1 MTTSKQYLGISQT
14 VIALAVLAA
23 FGPAR
28 AQDIADLT
36 APGNSMSVGLGVA
49 SGDEKDR
56 ARFGMFNG
64 LRTQQGHGL
73 IGFSYLDRD
82 AASGKWFTLEG
93 RNLGLDNREV
103 GFSYRKL
110 GDMKLWGEYSEI
122 VRHDPRTI
130 NTGLI
135 GAGTTTPTVQL
146 LAAPGTGGELNLE
159 LKRKSI
165 SLNLEKWFN
174 GALQMEVNF
183 KNEDKD
189 GARFFGRGFACTS
202 SAAPACLLGPTATQ
216 TGWALLMLPEPV
228 NSTIRQIDV
237 KLNWSGERLKLSG
250 GYYGSFYTNANGNIT
265 PSVPATLLNPLG
277 APLPLNTGLQAILN
291 LPMALWPDNQSQQ
304 LHIGGNYT
312 ITPKT
317 KLNFKYSY
325 AHATQNEDFLAMGL
339 AGAPGGRSNL
349 GGVVDSTKAQV
360 GFSSHPWE
368 KVHLHGDLKYD
379 ARNDKTPVATYN
391 IEGVNTFSN
400 GQYSP
405 KKLHGK
411 LEASYK
417 LPANYLVTG
426 GVDYEHEDLGKFT
439 ETVNVAGL
447 SGLRQKHEE
456 KGYRLELKKMMS
468 ETLNGTLSYASHRRE
483 GDSPWLK
490 PAPLQCTGL
499 GGIFNS
505 GLGVVEGNP
514 GLLNN
519 VGRTYT
525 AATCGGFNNGV
536 YSPTAIFPFIFMDRN
551 RDKVKLMANWSPN
564 DRLSLQ
570 FFVEDGKDKYSAPT
584 QHGLRDSGMRMYSAD
599 ATYMLSDAWR
609 LSGYLSRGDQVT
621 HAGHSTGYDAALRDI
636 NDSVGI
642 GLLGKPSGRFQ
653 MGADLTYLNDRLIYL
668 QDYDPAASADNKI
681 FLTAVGGLP
690 DVTYRLLRL
699 KLFGEY
705 ALDKASYLRF
715 DLVHQRTLFDE
726 WTYNYNNTPFFYG
739 DNTTLSAKQNQ
750 SVTFLGA
757 SYIYRFK

>member
-1 MTTSKQYLGISQT
+1 MKNSKQLCGFTQT
-14 VIALAVLAA
+14 LVALAVLAA
-23 FGPAR
+23 FGTAG
-28 AQDIADLT
+28 AQDIDDLT

-64 LRTQQGHGL
+64 LRTQQGYGL

-110 GDMKLWGEYSEI
+110 GDLKLWGEYSEL
-122 VRHDPRTI
+122 VRRDPRTI

-146 LAAPGTGGELNLE
+146 LAAPGTGSELNLE

-189 GARFFGRGFACTS
+189 GARFFGKGFTCAS
-202 SAAPACLLGPTATQ
+202 SAAPGCLATTATAA
-216 TGWALLMLPEPV
+216 GWALLMLPEPV
-228 NSTIRQIDV
+228 NSTIRQVDV
-237 KLNWSGERLKLSG
+237 KLNWNGDRLKLSG

-291 LPMALWPDNQSQQ
+291 LPMALWPDNQAQQ
-304 LHIGGNYT
+304 LYVGGNYT

-325 AHATQNEDFLAMGL
+325 THATQNEDFLAMGL
-339 AGAPGGRSNL
+339 TGAPGGRSNL
-349 GGVVDSTKAQV
+349 GGVVDNTKAQV

-368 KVHLHGDLKYD
+368 KVHLRGDLKYES
-379 ARNDKTPVATYN
+379 RNDKTPIAAYN

-400 GQYSP
+400 GQFSP
-405 KKLHGK
+405 KFLRGK
-411 LEASYK
+411 LEASYR

-426 GVDYEHEDLGKFT
+426 GLDYENVDLGKFT

-456 KGYRLELKKMMS
+456 TGYRLELKKMMS
-468 ETLNGTLSYASHRRE
+468 ETLNGSIGYASHRRE

-490 PAPLQCTGL
+490 PLSLSCTGL
-499 GGIFNS
+499 GGLSNA
-505 GLGVVEGNP
+505 GVGVIEADPNKASI
-514 GLLNN
+514 
-519 VGRTYT
+519 T
-525 AATCGGFNNGV
+525 ACPTFNNGI
-536 YSPTAIFPFIFMDRN
+536 YSRTGIFPFLFKDRN
-551 RDKVKLMANWSPN
+551 RDKVKFRADWSPI
-564 DRLSLQ
+564 DRLSMN
-570 FFVEDGKDKYSAPT
+570 FIVEDGKERYAGPSDT
-584 QHGLRDSGMRMYSAD
+584 GLKDTGMRFYSAD
-599 ATYMLSDAWR
+599 AAYALSDAWR
-609 LSGYLSRGDQVT
+609 LTAFLSRGEQSTTAD
-621 HAGHSTGYDAALRDI
+621 HSSGYDAQLKDI
-636 NDSVGI
+636 ADSVGL
-642 GLLGKPSGRFQ
+642 GLIGKPSGRFQ
-653 MGADLTYLNDRLIYL
+653 VGADLQYLNDRLIYK
-668 QDYDPAASADNKI
+668 QDYDPAASANNKI
-681 FLTAVGGLP
+681 FLNTVGGLP
-690 DVTYRLLRL
+690 DVTYRLIRL

-715 DLVHQRTLFDE
+715 DLIHQRTLFDE

-750 SVTFLGA
+750 SVTFAGA